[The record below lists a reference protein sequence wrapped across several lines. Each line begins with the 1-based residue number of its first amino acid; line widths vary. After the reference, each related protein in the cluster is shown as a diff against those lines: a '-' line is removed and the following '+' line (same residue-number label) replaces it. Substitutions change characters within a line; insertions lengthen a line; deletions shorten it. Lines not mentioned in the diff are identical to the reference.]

1 MLYDKYA
8 NWMPKTIDKN
18 EILEYFIKFKNGDV
32 QSREK
37 IITYN
42 LRLVPYIVTN
52 KFQGIDYDKDEL
64 ISIGIIG
71 LIKAVDTFK
80 IEKKIEFTTYAS
92 RCICNEI
99 LMVIRKNKKRSLDNL
114 LGDVIVENG
123 NGEKLTLEEILPYD
137 EYVDEVYEKKEIKA
151 EIGKILE
158 KLPERDK
165 KIVMLYFGFIGDRTY
180 SQAEIS
186 NIFGLS
192 QSYITRVLKKNL
204 ETIREELIKA
214 DIVEMGYLEINFN
227 IIVETLTKILK
238 IYSKEQ
244 ISSVIKNLSMRD
256 KTLLQKVY
264 CSRNIEEEIKLLY
277 QEIIPKVISNIIE
290 GKNDFNI
297 KGYKKNLV
305 RQVILYLL
313 SSDEQISKKSISKL
327 LDTNMIDVN
336 RALIKKQKK

>member
-151 EIGKILE
+151 EIVKILE

-238 IYSKEQ
+238 IYSEEQ

-264 CSRNIEEEIKLLY
+264 CSRNIEEEIKFLY

-313 SSDEQISKKSISKL
+313 SSDEEISKKSISKL
-327 LDTNMIDVN
+327 LDTNMINVN

>member
-123 NGEKLTLEEILPYD
+123 NGEKLTLEEILQYD

-151 EIGKILE
+151 EIVKILE

-238 IYSKEQ
+238 IYSEEQ

-313 SSDEQISKKSISKL
+313 SSDEEISKKSISKL
-327 LDTNMIDVN
+327 LDTNMINVN

>member
-151 EIGKILE
+151 EIVKILE

-238 IYSKEQ
+238 IYSEEQ

-313 SSDEQISKKSISKL
+313 SSDEEISKKSISKL
-327 LDTNMIDVN
+327 LDTNMINVN

>member
-151 EIGKILE
+151 EIVKILE

-313 SSDEQISKKSISKL
+313 SSDEEISKKSISKL
-327 LDTNMIDVN
+327 LDTNMINVN

>member
-151 EIGKILE
+151 EIVKILE

-264 CSRNIEEEIKLLY
+264 CSRNIEEEFKLLY

-313 SSDEQISKKSISKL
+313 SSDEEISKKSISKL
-327 LDTNMIDVN
+327 LDTNMINVN

>member
-151 EIGKILE
+151 EIVKILE

-214 DIVEMGYLEINFN
+214 EIVEMGYLEINFN

-238 IYSKEQ
+238 IYSEEQ

-313 SSDEQISKKSISKL
+313 SSDEEISKKSISKL
-327 LDTNMIDVN
+327 LDTNMINVN

>member
-8 NWMPKTIDKN
+8 NWMPKAIDKN

-32 QSREK
+32 QAREK

-80 IEKKIEFTTYAS
+80 IEKQIEFATYAS

-99 LMVIRKNKKRSLDNL
+99 LMAIRKNKKRSLDNL
-114 LGDVIVENG
+114 LGDVIVESG

-151 EIGKILE
+151 EIGKILG

-186 NIFGLS
+186 NILGLS

-214 DIVEMGYLEINFN
+214 GIVEMGYLEINFN

-244 ISSVIKNLSMRD
+244 ISSVVKNLSMRD

-305 RQVILYLL
+305 RQVALYLL
-313 SSDEQISKKSISKL
+313 SSDEQISKKNISKL
-327 LDTNMIDVN
+327 LDTNMINVN
-336 RALIKKQKK
+336 RALIKK